1 MSHNTLIVSNW
12 KMNFNFIQAK
22 DLVTKLKKIKY
33 NKVKLTN
40 VICPQFLLLPT
51 LNEVLF
57 ESDIILG
64 AQDMH
69 FDLNGAY
76 TGDTSIELI
85 KDYNCK
91 YSIIGHS
98 ERRTLHNESNIIIKK
113 KVKLCLDNFVIPIL
127 CVGESIEQRK
137 KNTYKDFILKQLTE
151 CIQKIK
157 CSELV
162 IAYEPIWSIG
172 TGIIPKIEDI
182 IEISELI
189 FSFLKKKKIEKF
201 KILYGGSVNST
212 NFKEINSIEKINGAL
227 IGGASLKIDEMEKI
241 LTSC

>member
-1 MSHNTLIVSNW
+1 MTHNTLIVSNW

-22 DLVTKLKKIKY
+22 NLVTNLKKIKY
-33 NKVKLTN
+33 NKLKLTN
-40 VICPQFLLLPT
+40 IICPQFLLLPT
-51 LNEVLF
+51 LNEVIYK
-57 ESDIILG
+57 SDLILG
-64 AQDMH
+64 AQDLH

-91 YSIIGHS
+91 YSIVGHS
-98 ERRTLHNESNIIIKK
+98 ERRALHNESNIMIKK
-113 KVKLCLDNFVIPIL
+113 KVKLCLDNFIIPIL

-157 CSELV
+157 CPELV

-172 TGIIPKIEDI
+172 TGITPKVEDI
-182 IEISELI
+182 IEVS
-189 FSFLKKKKIEKF
+189 
-201 KILYGGSVNST
+201 
-212 NFKEINSIEKINGAL
+212 
-227 IGGASLKIDEMEKI
+227 
-241 LTSC
+241 

>member
-22 DLVTKLKKIKY
+22 DLVTKLKKIKN

-57 ESDIILG
+57 ESDIIIG
-64 AQDMH
+64 AQDLH
-69 FDLNGAY
+69 FDVNGAY

-113 KVKLCLDNFVIPIL
+113 KVKLCLDNSVIPIL
-127 CVGESIEQRK
+127 CVGESVEQRK

-172 TGIIPKIEDI
+172 TGIIPKVEDI

-189 FSFLKKKKIEKF
+189 FSFLKKEKIEKF
-201 KILYGGSVNST
+201 QILYGGSVNSS

>member
-22 DLVTKLKKIKY
+22 NLVTNLKKIKY

-51 LNEVLF
+51 LNEALLK
-57 ESDIILG
+57 SDFILG
-64 AQDMH
+64 AQDIH
-69 FDLNGAY
+69 FELNGAY
-76 TGDTSIELI
+76 TGDTSIELV

-98 ERRTLHNESNIIIKK
+98 ERRALHNESNGMIKK
-113 KVKLCLDNFVIPIL
+113 KVKLCFDNFIIPIL

-137 KNTYKDFILKQLTE
+137 KNTYKDFILKQLTG

-157 CSELV
+157 CPELV

-172 TGIIPKIEDI
+172 TGIIPKVQDI
-182 IEISELI
+182 IEVSELI
-189 FSFLKKKKIEKF
+189 FSFLKKEKIDKF
-201 KILYGGSVNST
+201 QILYGGSVSSS
-212 NFKEINSIEKINGAL
+212 NFREINSIDKINGAL

>member
-22 DLVTKLKKIKY
+22 NLVTNLKKIKY

-51 LNEVLF
+51 LNEVLSK
-57 ESDIILG
+57 SDFILG
-64 AQDMH
+64 AQDVH
-69 FDLNGAY
+69 FDLNGPY
-76 TGDTSIELI
+76 TGDTSVELI

-98 ERRTLHNESNIIIKK
+98 ERRALHNESNRMIKK
-113 KVKLCLDNFVIPIL
+113 KVKLCLDNFIIPIL

-137 KNTYKDFILKQLTE
+137 KNTYKDFILKQLIE

-157 CSELV
+157 CPELV

-172 TGIIPKIEDI
+172 TGIIPKVEDI

-189 FSFLKKKKIEKF
+189 FSFLKKEKIDKF
-201 KILYGGSVNST
+201 QILYGGSVNSS
-212 NFKEINSIEKINGAL
+212 NFKEINSIDKINGAL
-227 IGGASLKIDEMEKI
+227 IGGASLKINEMEKI

>member
-12 KMNFNFIQAK
+12 KMNFNFIKAK
-22 DLVTKLKKIKY
+22 KLVTNLKKIKY
-33 NKVKLTN
+33 DKKKLTN

-57 ESDIILG
+57 KSDIILG
-64 AQDMH
+64 AQDFH
-69 FDLNGAY
+69 FDLKGAY
-76 TGDTSIELI
+76 TGDTSIELV

-98 ERRTLHNESNIIIKK
+98 ERRALHNESNSMIRK
-113 KVKLCLDNFVIPIL
+113 KVKLCLDNFIIPIL

-137 KNTYKDFILKQLTE
+137 KNTYKDFILQQLIE
-151 CIQKIK
+151 CIEKIK
-157 CSELV
+157 CPELV

-172 TGIIPKIEDI
+172 TGIIPNVEDI

-189 FSFLKKKKIEKF
+189 FSFLKKEKIDKF
-201 KILYGGSVNST
+201 QILYGGSVNSK
-212 NFKEINSIEKINGAL
+212 NFKEINSIDKINGAL
-227 IGGASLKIDEMEKI
+227 IGGASLKIEEMEKI

>member
-22 DLVTKLKKIKY
+22 NLVTKLKKIKY

-64 AQDMH
+64 AQDLH

-172 TGIIPKIEDI
+172 TGIIPKVEDI

-189 FSFLKKKKIEKF
+189 FSFLKKEKIEKF
-201 KILYGGSVNST
+201 QILYGGSVNSS

>member
-64 AQDMH
+64 AQDLH

-98 ERRTLHNESNIIIKK
+98 ERRALHNESNRMIKK
-113 KVKLCLDNFVIPIL
+113 KVMLCLDNLIIPIL

-137 KNTYKDFILKQLTE
+137 QNTYKDFILKQLTDCVE
-151 CIQKIK
+151 KIK
-157 CSELV
+157 CPELV

-172 TGIIPKIEDI
+172 TGIIPKVEDI
-182 IEISELI
+182 FEISELI
-189 FSFLKKKKIEKF
+189 FSFLKKEKIDKF
-201 KILYGGSVNST
+201 QILYGGSVNSS
-212 NFKEINSIEKINGAL
+212 NFKEINSIDKINGAL
-227 IGGASLKIDEMEKI
+227 IGGASLKINEMEKI

>member
-22 DLVTKLKKIKY
+22 NLVTNLKKIKY

-57 ESDIILG
+57 KSDFILG
-64 AQDMH
+64 AQDLH

-98 ERRTLHNESNIIIKK
+98 ERRALHNESNIIIKK
-113 KVKLCLDNFVIPIL
+113 KVKLCLDNFIIPIL

-157 CSELV
+157 CPELV

-172 TGIIPKIEDI
+172 TGIIPKVEDI

-189 FSFLKKKKIEKF
+189 FSFLKKEKIDKF
-201 KILYGGSVNST
+201 QILYGGSVNSS
-212 NFKEINSIEKINGAL
+212 NFKEINSIDKINGAL

>member
-64 AQDMH
+64 AQDLH
-69 FDLNGAY
+69 FDLNGVY

-98 ERRTLHNESNIIIKK
+98 ERRTLHNESNKIIKK

-201 KILYGGSVNST
+201 QILYGGSVNST